1 MFHNKFSRFLAVFIT
16 VVSLC
21 AFGCKTQPE
30 EGIIS
35 DQNIQVGEQVA
46 KTQPEEVFISDL
58 YGKWTSSPN
67 EVYEISKD
75 YFKTYGE
82 SWSGYEGDSIIIIP
96 NENDNASGTIFLKY
110 TVSRNPDGS
119 YSNTAPDVGKWYAV
133 SYKKNLTKNSVSLSG
148 AYKSDGKTSTET
160 LEEAKE
166 EFTVENGY
174 FASYSECTKSE

>member
-30 EGIIS
+30 E
-35 DQNIQVGEQVA
+35 D
-46 KTQPEEVFISDL
+46 FISDL
-58 YGKWTSSPN
+58 YGKWTSSYG
-67 EVYEISKD
+67 EVFEISKD
-75 YFKTYGE
+75 YLKNYGE
-82 SWSGYEGDSIIIIP
+82 DWSSYEGDSIIIIT

-110 TVSRNPDGS
+110 TVSKNPDPDKS

-133 SYKKNLTKNSVSLSG
+133 SYKNLTKNSVSLSG

-166 EFTVENGY
+166 EFTVANGY
-174 FASYSECTKSE
+174 FDFYSECTKYE

>member
-30 EGIIS
+30 E
-35 DQNIQVGEQVA
+35 
-46 KTQPEEVFISDL
+46 VFISDL
-58 YGKWTSSPN
+58 YGKWTSSYG

-75 YFKTYGE
+75 YFKTYGTLGN
-82 SWSGYEGDSIIIIP
+82 GYEGDSIIIIP

-110 TVSRNPDGS
+110 TVSMNSDYS
-119 YSNTAPDVGKWYAV
+119 YSDTAPDVGKWYAV
-133 SYKKNLTKNSVSLSG
+133 SYKNLTKNSVSLSG
-148 AYKSDGKTSTET
+148 ALKSGGKTSTET
-160 LEEAKE
+160 LEKAIE

-174 FASYSECTKSE
+174 FASYSECKKSE

>member
-1 MFHNKFSRFLAVFIT
+1 MFHNKFSRFLAVFLT

-21 AFGCKTQPE
+21 AFGC
-30 EGIIS
+30 
-35 DQNIQVGEQVA
+35 

-58 YGKWTSSPN
+58 YGKWTSSPE

-82 SWSGYEGDSIIIIP
+82 SWNGYEGDSIIIIT

-110 TVSRNPDGS
+110 TVSMKPDYS
-119 YSNTAPDVGKWYAV
+119 YSDTAPDVGKWYAV
-133 SYKKNLTKNSVSLSG
+133 SYKNLTKNSVSLSG

-166 EFTVENGY
+166 EFTVANGY
-174 FASYSECTKSE
+174 FDFYSECTKYE

>member
-30 EGIIS
+30 E
-35 DQNIQVGEQVA
+35 D
-46 KTQPEEVFISDL
+46 FISDL
-58 YGKWTSSPN
+58 YGKWTSSYG
-67 EVYEISKD
+67 EVFEISKD
-75 YFKTYGE
+75 YLKNYGE
-82 SWSGYEGDSIIIIP
+82 DWSSYEGDSIIIIT

-110 TVSRNPDGS
+110 TVSKNPDPDKS

-133 SYKKNLTKNSVSLSG
+133 SYKNLTKNSVSLSG
-148 AYKSDGKTSTET
+148 ALKSGGKTSTET

-166 EFTVENGY
+166 EFTVANGY
-174 FASYSECTKSE
+174 FDFYSECKKSE

>member
-30 EGIIS
+30 EVSYS
-35 DQNIQVGEQVA
+35 DI
-46 KTQPEEVFISDL
+46 F
-58 YGKWTSSPN
+58 GKWTSSPN

-82 SWSGYEGDSIIIIP
+82 GWSGYEGDSIIIIT

-110 TVSRNPDGS
+110 TVSMNSDNS
-119 YSNTAPDVGKWYAV
+119 YNNIAPDVRKWYAV
-133 SYKKNLTKNSVSLSG
+133 SYKNLTKNSVSLSG
-148 AYKSDGKTSTET
+148 AYKLGGKTSTET
-160 LEEAKE
+160 LKEAIK
-166 EFTVENGY
+166 EFTVANGY
-174 FASYSECTKSE
+174 FDYYSECTKSE

>member
-30 EGIIS
+30 EVSYS
-35 DQNIQVGEQVA
+35 DI
-46 KTQPEEVFISDL
+46 F
-58 YGKWTSSPN
+58 GKWTDDSGSI
-67 EVYEISKD
+67 YEITEDS
-75 YFKTYGE
+75 FKNYGE
-82 SWSGYEGDSIIIIP
+82 GWSAYEGNSLEIIP
-96 NENDNASGTIFLKY
+96 NDDGKSGTIFLKY
-110 TVSRNPDGS
+110 TVSKNPDPDKS

-133 SYKKNLTKNSVSLSG
+133 SYKNLTKNSVSLSG

-160 LEEAKE
+160 LEEAIQ

-174 FASYSECTKSE
+174 FASYSECKKSE

>member
-30 EGIIS
+30 E
-35 DQNIQVGEQVA
+35 
-46 KTQPEEVFISDL
+46 VFISDL
-58 YGKWTSSPN
+58 YGKWTSSPE

-96 NENDNASGTIFLKY
+96 NENDNTSGTIFLKY
-110 TVSRNPDGS
+110 TVSANPDYS

-133 SYKKNLTKNSVSLSG
+133 SYKNLTKNSVSLSG
-148 AYKSDGKTSTET
+148 AYKLGGKTSTET
-160 LEEAKE
+160 LEKAIQ

-174 FASYSECTKSE
+174 FDRYSECTKSE

>member
-1 MFHNKFSRFLAVFIT
+1 MFHNKFSRFLSVFIT

-30 EGIIS
+30 EVSYS
-35 DQNIQVGEQVA
+35 DI
-46 KTQPEEVFISDL
+46 F
-58 YGKWTSSPN
+58 GKWTDDSGSI
-67 EVYEISKD
+67 YEITEDS
-75 YFKTYGE
+75 FKNYGE
-82 SWSGYEGDSIIIIP
+82 GWSAYEGNSLEIIP
-96 NENDNASGTIFLKY
+96 NDDSKSGTIFLKY
-110 TVSRNPDGS
+110 TVSINPDWS

-166 EFTVENGY
+166 EFTVANGY
-174 FASYSECTKSE
+174 FDFYSECKKSE

>member
-30 EGIIS
+30 E
-35 DQNIQVGEQVA
+35 D
-46 KTQPEEVFISDL
+46 FISDL
-58 YGKWTSSPN
+58 YGKWTSSYG
-67 EVYEISKD
+67 EVFEISKD
-75 YFKTYGE
+75 YLKNYGE
-82 SWSGYEGDSIIIIP
+82 DWSSYEGDSIIIIT
-96 NENDNASGTIFLKY
+96 NENDNDSGTIFLKY
-110 TVSRNPDGS
+110 TVSANPDWS

-133 SYKKNLTKNSVSLSG
+133 SYKNLTKNSVSLSG
-148 AYKSDGKTSTET
+148 ALKSGGKTSTET

>member
-30 EGIIS
+30 E
-35 DQNIQVGEQVA
+35 
-46 KTQPEEVFISDL
+46 VFISDL
-58 YGKWTSSPN
+58 YGKWTSSYD

-82 SWSGYEGDSIIIIP
+82 SWNGYEGDSIIIIT

-110 TVSRNPDGS
+110 TVSANSDWS
-119 YSNTAPDVGKWYAV
+119 YSDTAPDVGKWYAV
-133 SYKKNLTKNSVSLSG
+133 SYKNLTKNSVSLSG
-148 AYKSDGKTSTET
+148 ALKSGGKTSTET
-160 LEEAKE
+160 FKEAIK
-166 EFTVENGY
+166 EFTVANGY
-174 FASYSECTKSE
+174 FGIYSECTKSE

>member
-30 EGIIS
+30 EVSYS
-35 DQNIQVGEQVA
+35 DI
-46 KTQPEEVFISDL
+46 F
-58 YGKWTSSPN
+58 GKWTSSPN

-82 SWSGYEGDSIIIIP
+82 GWSGYEGDSIIIIP
-96 NENDNASGTIFLKY
+96 NENDNTSGTIFLKY
-110 TVSRNPDGS
+110 TVSANPDYS

-133 SYKKNLTKNSVSLSG
+133 SYKNLTKNSVSLSG
-148 AYKSDGKTSTET
+148 ALKSGGKTSTET
-160 LEEAKE
+160 LEKAIQ

-174 FASYSECTKSE
+174 FDRYSECTKSE

>member
-30 EGIIS
+30 E
-35 DQNIQVGEQVA
+35 
-46 KTQPEEVFISDL
+46 VFISDL
-58 YGKWTSSPN
+58 YGKWTSSPE

-96 NENDNASGTIFLKY
+96 NENDNASGTIFFKY
-110 TVSRNPDGS
+110 TVSANLDYY
-119 YSNTAPDVGKWYAV
+119 YSNNALDVGKWYAV
-133 SYKKNLTKNSVSLSG
+133 SYKNLKKDSVSLSG

-160 LEEAKE
+160 LKEAIQ
-166 EFTVENGY
+166 EFTVANGY
-174 FASYSECTKSE
+174 FDNYSECTKSE

>member
-30 EGIIS
+30 EVSYS
-35 DQNIQVGEQVA
+35 DI
-46 KTQPEEVFISDL
+46 F
-58 YGKWTSSPN
+58 GKWTSSFG

-75 YFKTYGE
+75 YFKTYGT
-82 SWSGYEGDSIIIIP
+82 WGNGYEGNSIIIIT

-110 TVSRNPDGS
+110 TVSANPDWS
-119 YSNTAPDVGKWYAV
+119 YSDTAPDVGKWYAV
-133 SYKKNLTKNSVSLSG
+133 SYKNLTKNSVSLSG
-148 AYKSDGKTSTET
+148 AFKIGGKTSTET
-160 LEEAKE
+160 FFEAIK

-174 FASYSECTKSE
+174 FDSYSECTKSE

>member
-30 EGIIS
+30 E
-35 DQNIQVGEQVA
+35 D
-46 KTQPEEVFISDL
+46 FISDL
-58 YGKWTSSPN
+58 YGKWTSSFG
-67 EVYEISKD
+67 EVFEISKD
-75 YFKTYGE
+75 YFKNYGE
-82 SWSGYEGDSIIIIP
+82 SWSCYEGDSIIIIP

-133 SYKKNLTKNSVSLSG
+133 SYKNLTKNSVSLSG
-148 AYKSDGKTSTET
+148 AFKLGGKTSTKT
-160 LEEAKE
+160 LQEAIK
-166 EFTVENGY
+166 EFTVANGY
-174 FASYSECTKSE
+174 FGIYSECTKSE

>member
-30 EGIIS
+30 E
-35 DQNIQVGEQVA
+35 D
-46 KTQPEEVFISDL
+46 FISDL
-58 YGKWTSSPN
+58 YGKWTSSYG
-67 EVYEISKD
+67 EVFEISKD
-75 YFKTYGE
+75 YFKTYGTLGN
-82 SWSGYEGDSIIIIP
+82 GYEGDSIIIIP

-110 TVSRNPDGS
+110 TVSANPDWS

-133 SYKKNLTKNSVSLSG
+133 SYKNLTKNSVSLSG

-166 EFTVENGY
+166 EFTVANGY
-174 FASYSECTKSE
+174 FDFYSECKKSE

>member
-30 EGIIS
+30 EVSYS
-35 DQNIQVGEQVA
+35 DI
-46 KTQPEEVFISDL
+46 F
-58 YGKWTSSPN
+58 GKWTDDSGSI
-67 EVYEISKD
+67 YEITEDS
-75 YFKTYGE
+75 FKNYGE
-82 SWSGYEGDSIIIIP
+82 GWSAYEGNSLEIIP
-96 NENDNASGTIFLKY
+96 NDDGKSGTIFLKY
-110 TVSRNPDGS
+110 TVSMNPDPDKP

-133 SYKKNLTKNSVSLSG
+133 SYKNLTKNSVSLSG

-166 EFTVENGY
+166 EFTVANGY
-174 FASYSECTKSE
+174 FDFYSECKKSE

>member
-30 EGIIS
+30 E
-35 DQNIQVGEQVA
+35 
-46 KTQPEEVFISDL
+46 VFISDL
-58 YGKWTSSPN
+58 YGKWTSSPE

-75 YFKTYGE
+75 YFKTYGT
-82 SWSGYEGDSIIIIP
+82 WGNGYEGDSIIIIT
-96 NENDNASGTIFLKY
+96 NENDNTSGTIFFKY
-110 TVSRNPDGS
+110 TVSMNPDPDYS

-133 SYKKNLTKNSVSLSG
+133 NYKNLTKNSVSLSG

-160 LEEAKE
+160 LEEAIQ

-174 FASYSECTKSE
+174 FASYSECKKSE

>member
-30 EGIIS
+30 E
-35 DQNIQVGEQVA
+35 A
-46 KTQPEEVFISDL
+46 FISDL

-110 TVSRNPDGS
+110 TVSANSDWS
-119 YSNTAPDVGKWYAV
+119 YSNTAPDVGK
-133 SYKKNLTKNSVSLSG
+133 
-148 AYKSDGKTSTET
+148 
-160 LEEAKE
+160 
-166 EFTVENGY
+166 
-174 FASYSECTKSE
+174 

>member
-30 EGIIS
+30 E
-35 DQNIQVGEQVA
+35 D
-46 KTQPEEVFISDL
+46 FISDL
-58 YGKWTSSPN
+58 YGKWTSSYG
-67 EVYEISKD
+67 EVFEISKD
-75 YFKTYGE
+75 YLKNYSE
-82 SWSGYEGDSIIIIP
+82 DWSSYEGDSIIIIP

-110 TVSRNPDGS
+110 TVSKNPDPDKS

-133 SYKKNLTKNSVSLSG
+133 SYKNLTKNSVSLSG

-166 EFTVENGY
+166 EFSVANGY
-174 FASYSECTKSE
+174 FDFYSECKKSE

>member
-30 EGIIS
+30 E
-35 DQNIQVGEQVA
+35 
-46 KTQPEEVFISDL
+46 VFISDL
-58 YGKWTSSPN
+58 YGKWTSSYD
-67 EVYEISKD
+67 EVYE
-75 YFKTYGE
+75 TYGTLGN
-82 SWSGYEGDSIIIIP
+82 GYEGDSIIIIP

-110 TVSRNPDGS
+110 TVSMNSNFS
-119 YSNTAPDVGKWYAV
+119 YSETAPDVGKWYAV
-133 SYKKNLTKNSVSLSG
+133 SYKNLTKNSVSLSG
-148 AYKSDGKTSTET
+148 AFKLGGKTSTET
-160 LEEAKE
+160 SQEAKE

>member
-30 EGIIS
+30 E
-35 DQNIQVGEQVA
+35 
-46 KTQPEEVFISDL
+46 VFISDL
-58 YGKWTSSPN
+58 YGKWASSPN

-82 SWSGYEGDSIIIIP
+82 SWSGYEGDSIIIIT

-110 TVSRNPDGS
+110 TVSKNPDPDKS

-133 SYKKNLTKNSVSLSG
+133 SYKNLTKNSVSLSG
-148 AYKSDGKTSTET
+148 AFKLGGKTSTET
-160 LEEAKE
+160 FFEAIK

-174 FASYSECTKSE
+174 FDIYSECTKSE

>member
-21 AFGCKTQPE
+21 AFGC
-30 EGIIS
+30 
-35 DQNIQVGEQVA
+35 

-75 YFKTYGE
+75 YFKTYGT
-82 SWSGYEGDSIIIIP
+82 WGNGYEGDSIDIIP

-110 TVSRNPDGS
+110 TVSMNPDWS

-133 SYKKNLTKNSVSLSG
+133 SYKNLTKNSVSLSG

>member
-30 EGIIS
+30 E
-35 DQNIQVGEQVA
+35 D
-46 KTQPEEVFISDL
+46 FISDL
-58 YGKWTSSPN
+58 YGKWTSSYG
-67 EVYEISKD
+67 EVFEISKD
-75 YFKTYGE
+75 YLKNYGE
-82 SWSGYEGDSIIIIP
+82 DWSSYEGDSIIIIT
-96 NENDNASGTIFLKY
+96 NENDNDSGTIFFIY
-110 TVSRNPDGS
+110 TIPKKPNPDKS

-133 SYKKNLTKNSVSLSG
+133 SYKNLTKNSVSLSG
-148 AYKSDGKTSTET
+148 ALKSGGKTSTET

-174 FASYSECTKSE
+174 FGIYSECTKSE

>member
-35 DQNIQVGEQVA
+35 D
-46 KTQPEEVFISDL
+46 L
-58 YGKWTSSPN
+58 YGKWTSSFG
-67 EVYEISKD
+67 EVFEISKD
-75 YFKTYGE
+75 YFKNYGE
-82 SWSGYEGDSIIIIP
+82 SWSCYEGDSIIIIP

-160 LEEAKE
+160 LEKAIE

>member
-30 EGIIS
+30 E
-35 DQNIQVGEQVA
+35 
-46 KTQPEEVFISDL
+46 VFISDL
-58 YGKWTSSPN
+58 YGKWTSSYG
-67 EVYEISKD
+67 EVFEISKD
-75 YFKTYGE
+75 YFKTYGTLGN
-82 SWSGYEGDSIIIIP
+82 GYEGDSIIIIP

-110 TVSRNPDGS
+110 TVSANPDWS

-133 SYKKNLTKNSVSLSG
+133 SYKNLKKNSVSLSG

-174 FASYSECTKSE
+174 FDSYSECTKSE